1 MIAGIK
7 KSILD
12 TYQTQLLW
20 LEYKQ
25 RGAIPHN
32 KPKVNTMKT
41 LTQSEKRIHALIE
54 GLRDE
59 IEGVYINNIYKSL
72 KEMGREDI
80 EIETDCQGWQQSL
93 YEQMGLIKIN
103 LQDHPDEILATILE
117 EISDTDG
124 MAEIFM
130 EWDREEQIRKED
142 KQ

>member
-1 MIAGIK
+1 
-7 KSILD
+7 
-12 TYQTQLLW
+12 
-20 LEYKQ
+20 
-25 RGAIPHN
+25 
-32 KPKVNTMKT
+32 MKT